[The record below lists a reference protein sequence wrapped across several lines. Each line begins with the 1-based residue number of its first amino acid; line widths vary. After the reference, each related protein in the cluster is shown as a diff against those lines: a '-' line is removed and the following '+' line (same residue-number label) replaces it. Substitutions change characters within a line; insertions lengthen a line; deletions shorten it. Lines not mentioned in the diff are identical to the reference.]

1 MSRAMVKAALPEPSR
16 ALTWFNAVLWL
27 VLGSSIV
34 LPVVM
39 AIGWLTQTIAVNFE
53 IGKGELVWPAVIFYL
68 GYIYVL
74 FGLRNLVGD
83 ALRGQVFTAH
93 NVWRLRRAGWLV
105 FWYAVF
111 VHIVMPFLKV
121 GGISGTFT
129 FAFSM
134 TMFLNWFTAAL
145 AVFSIA
151 EVFRQGVVIRYTELR
166 LREEQALT
174 V

>member
-1 MSRAMVKAALPEPSR
+1 MNGARAEAALPEPSR
-16 ALTWFNAVLWL
+16 ALGWFNAVLWL
-27 VLGSSIV
+27 VLGSSVV
-34 LPVVM
+34 LPLVM
-39 AIGWLTQTIAVNFE
+39 AIGWLTQTIAVNFK

-93 NVWRLRRAGWLV
+93 NVWRLRRAGWLI
-105 FWYAVF
+105 FWYAMF
-111 VHIVMPFLKV
+111 VHVVTPIVKA
-121 GGISGTFT
+121 GGISSTFT
-129 FAFSM
+129 FAFST

-145 AVFSIA
+145 AVLSVA
-151 EVFRQGVVIRYTELR
+151 EVFRQGVVIRQTELR
-166 LREEQALT
+166 LRQEQELT